1 MIRKDSK
8 QTGFSG
14 HIVRILD
21 LQIIFHEKVTGY
33 RMKAP
38 DYFRVTV

>member
-1 MIRKDSK
+1 MIRKYSK

-33 RMKAP
+33 RMKAT

>member
-21 LQIIFHEKVTGY
+21 SQMIFHGKVTGY
-33 RMKAP
+33 RMKVT